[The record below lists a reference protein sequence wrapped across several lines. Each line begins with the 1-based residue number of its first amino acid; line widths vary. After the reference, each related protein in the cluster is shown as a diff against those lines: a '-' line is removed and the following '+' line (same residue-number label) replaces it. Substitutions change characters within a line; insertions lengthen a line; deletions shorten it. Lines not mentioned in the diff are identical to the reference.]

1 MSPKI
6 FGKTSVHMLK
16 IFNAFLYFTSNRP
29 RATFGMFLLVS
40 ATNFVEG
47 ISIGFLIP
55 LLDAMNN
62 QSDQQSSSTVT
73 FYLSNIFDFLNIPF
87 ALWTILVA
95 GLLIYSLSILL
106 KYFSETQMMKV
117 SSSIGADIRTK
128 IFNNLLRIDVNFLHD
143 RKTGDL
149 VNTITLET
157 NRFVGIFLHSIR
169 LISQFIACT
178 IYLILALFLAWQ
190 LVVTAIGLMGI
201 IFLLIKYEF
210 QRAGQLGDELSEANK
225 NVSVTSIEHLNGIRV
240 IKAFGWENMSLKKF
254 KTNAYS
260 LFQVT
265 YDASKSRERL
275 DGLFKIGMISAL
287 MLSIYLAISFLNINL
302 SVLLTFA
309 FLIYRFYPKV
319 GGINKAYHQLLFA
332 LPGAEEVLTLI
343 NQTDAPKIVNGPEKF
358 VKLKQEIRFKNV
370 NFSYVDTQPILQG
383 FNLTM
388 QCGKTTAIIGSSGQ
402 GKTTIVNLLMRFYD
416 PSHGLI
422 EIDKTD
428 LKKLNTDDWRAGISL
443 VNQDIFL
450 FNDSIRNNISIG
462 KVGVE
467 DSEIEEAMK
476 IAYVEEFV
484 NDLPYGSNTI
494 IGDRGIRLSGGQ
506 RQRIALARAI
516 VRKPQIL
523 ILDEATSELD
533 NLSEKLIR
541 KAVAQLASEMTV
553 IIVAHRLST
562 ISDAD
567 QIILLEN
574 GKVLESGTHE
584 DLLKLDGGYVNF
596 LGNQN

>member
-1 MSPKI
+1 MSPKF

-16 IFNAFLYFTSNRP
+16 IFKAFLYFPSNRP
-29 RATFGMFLLVS
+29 RATFGMLLLVS

-73 FYLSNIFDFLNIPF
+73 LYLSKIFEFLNIPF
-87 ALWTILVA
+87 ELWTILVA
-95 GLLIYSLSILL
+95 GLLIYSLAILL
-106 KYFSETQMMKV
+106 KYFSETQMIKV

-128 IFNNLLRIDVNFLHD
+128 IFNNLLRIDINFLHD

-157 NRFVGIFLHSIR
+157 NRFQSIFLNSIR

-190 LVVTAIGLMGI
+190 LVIASIGLMGI

-210 QRAGQLGDELSEANK
+210 QRADQLGDELSEANK
-225 NVSVTSIEHLNGIRV
+225 NLSVTSFEHLNGIRV
-240 IKAFGWENMSLKKF
+240 IKAFGWENMSLKEF

-275 DGLFKIGMISAL
+275 AGLFQIGMISAL
-287 MLSIYLAISFLNINL
+287 ILSIYLAISFSNINL
-302 SVLLTFA
+302 SVLLTFV

-319 GGINKAYHQLLFA
+319 GGINKAYHQLLFS

-343 NQTDAPKIVNGPEKF
+343 DQTDAPKIITGSEKF
-358 VKLKQEIRFKNV
+358 VKLKQEIRFENV
-370 NFSYVDTQPILQG
+370 NFSYVDTQPILKG
-383 FNLTM
+383 VNLTM

-428 LKKLNTDDWRAGISL
+428 LKKLNTDNWRAGISL

-462 KVGVE
+462 KVGAE

-476 IAYVEEFV
+476 ISYVEEFV
-484 NDLPYGSNTI
+484 NDLPDGSNTI

-584 DLLKLDGGYVNF
+584 DLLKLGGGYVNF